1 MRRIRVIPV
10 LQYQNQG
17 LVKTVN
23 FKNPSYVGDPI
34 NAVKIFN
41 EKEVDELAFIDIS
54 ATRNKKEP
62 NYDRIREITEE
73 CFMPLAYGGGIT
85 TTDQIQ
91 KILSL
96 GVEKIILN
104 SSAITNEKLVQQ
116 AAALFGSQSIVV
128 SIDVKKKFIGGYK
141 VHYNSGEKS
150 TSEDPITFACRM
162 EQLGAGELIVN
173 SIDRDGTYKG
183 YDIDLLK
190 SITSN
195 VSIPVI
201 ALGGANNV
209 ANLLSAVNEGGAS
222 AVAAGSLFV
231 FHGPHR
237 AVLINYPD
245 QQKLVDEFYKKLN

>member
-17 LVKTVN
+17 LVKTIN
-23 FKNPSYVGDPI
+23 FKNPKYVGDPI

-41 EKEVDELAFIDIS
+41 DKEVDELAFVDIT
-54 ATRNKKEP
+54 ATREKKEP
-62 NYDRIREITEE
+62 DYARIKELAEE

-96 GVEKIILN
+96 GVEKVIIN
-104 SSAITNEKLVQQ
+104 SSAITNQKLISE

-128 SIDVKKKFIGGYK
+128 SIDIKKKFIGGYK
-141 VHYNSGEKS
+141 VHYYSGEKS
-150 TSEDPITFACRM
+150 IAETPMEFAKQM
-162 EQLGAGELIVN
+162 EKLGAGEIIVN

-183 YDIDLLK
+183 YDMELLK
-190 SITSN
+190 NITST

-201 ALGGANNV
+201 ALGGGNSFD
-209 ANLLSAVNEGGAS
+209 NLYAAVKEGGAS

-245 QQKLVDEFYKKLN
+245 PQKLINEFYSKLN